1 MDLGDSDRPSELEL
15 TTPRLPCKLGPRCG
29 DRRFS
34 GRACGRFPF
43 GMIKLTPG
51 ILANDTYRGLIG
63 RVLRENFRL
72 YVARYVLA
80 FLLMAV
86 AAAAYGFYAVL
97 MKNVIQVIF
106 GQPQTLKNPSA
117 LAEQAPAFV
126 QHLQHFLGETVI
138 SFFTTSTPGMLQVFN
153 VAAAI
158 LLVFFIK
165 GSCQYAST
173 VILSKIGNNIVA
185 RQQNRVS
192 NHILNQSLTF
202 FVHFPTGDL
211 ITRVSRAA
219 SSARDVMNLLM
230 MRVQDIFTAIALLI
244 AMFLMDWRL
253 SCAALFI
260 MAPLTL
266 MLGGIIKRIRKIA
279 NAEFVSSVRVISTIQ
294 EAILG
299 NKLIKSY
306 NLEPHMSGRF
316 DEAIHT
322 VENRANK
329 MAVVSARTTPLME
342 TMGGIAIAC
351 IVFYGGYRHLVQ
363 GHAEGENA
371 AASLVGFLTALLVS
385 YEPIKRI
392 ARMNV
397 SLQGALVGVQ
407 MLYDVLDADY
417 SIPEP
422 ADAKPLRVDKGDITL
437 RHLTFAYRPGIP
449 VITDVSLT
457 CPGGHVTALVGPSG
471 SGKSTILNL
480 IERFYGADAGSIE
493 IDGQDLSRIT
503 TDSLR
508 REISLVSQDTFLFSD
523 TLRNNIRLARPDATD
538 EEIEQAAR
546 AAFAHEFILEQ
557 PNGYDTE
564 VGENGGN
571 LSGGQRQRL
580 SIARA
585 FLKNAP
591 ILLLDEA
598 MSALDSESEQ
608 KIQLAFDRLMQGR
621 TTIVIAHR
629 FSTIRNARKIQV
641 LQDGRLVASGSH
653 QELISDQDS
662 LYAHLYRLQYQE
674 AAPAEGFC
682 VESALAL
689 G

>member
-1 MDLGDSDRPSELEL
+1 
-15 TTPRLPCKLGPRCG
+15 
-29 DRRFS
+29 
-34 GRACGRFPF
+34 
-43 GMIKLTPG
+43 MIKLTPG
-51 ILANDTYRGLIG
+51 ILANDTYRSLIG

-80 FLLMAV
+80 FCLMAF
-86 AAAAYGFYAVL
+86 AAAATGLSAFL
-97 MKNVIQVIF
+97 MKNVTEVIF
-106 GQPQTLKNPSA
+106 GTSESLGNAAA
-117 LAEQAPAFV
+117 LADHSTSFG
-126 QHLQHFLGETVI
+126 QHWLRVLGEVVTA
-138 SFFTTSTPGMLQVFN
+138 FFTGTSPGMLQIFN

-158 LLVFFIK
+158 LLVFFVK
-165 GSCQYAST
+165 GSCQYGST

-185 RQQNRVS
+185 RQQCRVS

-211 ITRVSRAA
+211 ITRVARAA

-230 MRVQDIFTAIALLI
+230 MRVQDIFTAVALLI
-244 AMFLMDWRL
+244 AMFTLDWRL
-253 SCAALFI
+253 SCGALFI
-260 MAPLTL
+260 MGPLIL
-266 MLGGIIKRIRKIA
+266 VLGGIIKRIRKIA
-279 NAEFVSSVRVISTIQ
+279 NAEFISSVRVISTIQ

-329 MAVVSARTTPLME
+329 MAVVSARTAPLME

-351 IVFYGGYRHLVQ
+351 IVFYGGYRNLVLGQ
-363 GHAEGENA
+363 NA
-371 AASLVGFLTALLVS
+371 SSLLAFLTALLLA

-392 ARMNV
+392 AKMNV
-397 SLQGALVGVQ
+397 SLQSALVGVQ

-417 SIPEP
+417 SIAEH
-422 ADAKPLRVDKGDITL
+422 ADAVPLQVATGEISL
-437 RHLTFAYRPGIP
+437 HQLSFAYRPGQP
-449 VITDVSLT
+449 VINDVTLN
-457 CPGGHVTALVGPSG
+457 CPGGHITALVGPSG
-471 SGKSTILNL
+471 SGKSTLLNL
-480 IERFYGADAGSIE
+480 IERFYAADSGSIE
-493 IDGQDLSRIT
+493 IDGQDLRRVT
-503 TDSLR
+503 TASLR
-508 REISLVSQDTFLFSD
+508 RNISLVSQDTFLFSD

-557 PNGYDTE
+557 PDGYDTQ

-641 LQDGRLVASGSH
+641 LQNGRLVASGSH

-662 LYAHLYRLQYQE
+662 LYAHLYRLQYQQV
-674 AAPAEGFC
+674 APAEAFC
-682 VESALAL
+682 VENAPAM